1 MMVYQGKKHV
11 SVIMQAHILVNT
23 KQLKIPITSGRF
35 DPTGKKISLR
45 LNISRARLAFLDH
58 GASNRRRCGQN
69 GVIPTPA
76 ARLGIQRY
84 PDQTADRVTPAV
96 DRARTRG
103 EQVNRGAVP
112 RGRADPA
119 RRHTES
125 ARRRIP
131 PGPARRRWRSTAW
144 GLRRRKEEPKRS
156 PEEASVSEGRRNATQ
171 PRRAAWRASPL

>member
-76 ARLGIQRY
+76 ARLGIQG
-84 PDQTADRVTPAV
+84 T
-96 DRARTRG
+96 RTKPPI
-103 EQVNRGAVP
+103 A
-112 RGRADPA
+112 
-119 RRHTES
+119 S
-125 ARRRIP
+125 RRRSI
-131 PGPARRRWRSTAW
+131 AR
-144 GLRRRKEEPKRS
+144 EP
-156 PEEASVSEGRRNATQ
+156 EGNR
-171 PRRAAWRASPL
+171 